1 MFDVSKETK
10 DSSMDLFKTAFPDGF
25 AWELLELLSGISFS
39 SPYSVSRTKI
49 NWKDLNGAGPP
60 KVSFTWRHWARW
72 EGPYRGNEPTGELL
86 ELFGSSVVEVDENLK
101 IIDLQVFFDPHPLL
115 GKLMRRKDTADD
127 GIPRCPVQHWIQFH
141 WSQHVRSPEIV

>member
-49 NWKDLNGAGPP
+49 N
-60 KVSFTWRHWARW
+60 
-72 EGPYRGNEPTGELL
+72 
-86 ELFGSSVVEVDENLK
+86 
-101 IIDLQVFFDPHPLL
+101 
-115 GKLMRRKDTADD
+115 
-127 GIPRCPVQHWIQFH
+127 
-141 WSQHVRSPEIV
+141 